1 MLHCNIMCNILRII
15 NLKENTMFKFED
27 QQKQFQEVL
36 DRTQAA
42 YDFWTKAVF
51 TTAKE
56 FFKVK

>member
-1 MLHCNIMCNILRII
+1 MCNILRII